1 MNILGLNVYHGDVS
15 AALVRNGRLVA
26 AVEEERYRRIKHVAG
41 FPIES
46 MRACLDMGGI
56 AASDVD
62 VFAVSR
68 DPRAHL
74 LRKAWFLFRHRP
86 RGTVGA
92 RARNMASLRALP
104 ATIAGAL
111 ALD

>member
-1 MNILGLNVYHGDVS
+1 MNILGLNAYHGDVS

-41 FPIES
+41 FPVES
-46 MRACLDMGGI
+46 MRACLDIGEI

-68 DPRAHL
+68 DPSAHL
-74 LRKAWFLFRHRP
+74 LRKAWFVLQHRP
-86 RGTVGA
+86 RGTVGS
-92 RARNMASLRALP
+92 RARNMASLRSLP
-104 ATIAGAL
+104 AAIAN
-111 ALD
+111 